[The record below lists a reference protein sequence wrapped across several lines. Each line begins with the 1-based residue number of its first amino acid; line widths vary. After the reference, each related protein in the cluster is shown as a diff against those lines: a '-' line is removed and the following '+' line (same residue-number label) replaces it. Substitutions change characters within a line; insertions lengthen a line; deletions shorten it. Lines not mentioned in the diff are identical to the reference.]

1 MPEAAAPPKPAKATE
16 KPETGN
22 AQAFRDLSGDEA
34 NEFLAQATRRGE
46 YQDAVDEFVKS
57 DAKLRVFSLETGP
70 FAGKKVRA
78 VRAGMNTAIKNA
90 QQVDKIKFAARGS
103 EVGLQRV

>member
-1 MPEAAAPPKPAKATE
+1 MKATPEAPTATPP
-16 KPETGN
+16 TGDG
-22 AQAFRDLSGDEA
+22 QAYRDLTGDEA

-90 QQVDKIKFAARGS
+90 KQEGKIKFAARGND
-103 EVGLQRV
+103 VGLQRV